1 MLTEQNVK
9 DILEMYRQGYSVE
22 EICEEYFG
30 LDPVEIRNICSI
42 EDSSWDAK

>member
-22 EICEEYFG
+22 EICVEYCG
-30 LDPVEIRNICSI
+30 LNPEEIRNICSE
-42 EDSSWDAK
+42 EDYSWDAK